1 MIFYIVTI
9 LILLALSAFFSAAE
23 TSLTASSRAAMHQR
37 AKEGNRRAKTVMKLK
52 NDSESVISSI
62 LLGNNL
68 LNILATAIT
77 TAFLAKFSEDGVLY
91 ATIVMTFAILI
102 FSEVLPKALALHH
115 ASPIALAIAPIVRA
129 WLWVTWP
136 AIWTIRV
143 IIRAL
148 GATPSFP
155 TTLAEEELRG
165 AIDLHGENRGGTKVN
180 TERTMLQS
188 ILDLDDVTVDQVMRH
203 RNSVFML
210 NVALPAEDIL
220 RQVIKSPYTRVPLW
234 QDNPGNIVGIL
245 HTKTLLQSL
254 DGGIAFQDL
263 PITSLMSPPWFIP
276 ENANLLQ
283 QLQEF
288 KRKRE
293 HIAIVVDEYGS
304 FLGIITLE
312 DILEEIVGD
321 ITDELDTPN
330 RGWRKAGDNV
340 YLIQG
345 SMTLRDLNR
354 DLGWNLPEDDATTL
368 AGFLM
373 NESRTLPHVG
383 QKFRFYGQIFEIIR
397 RKGNQITLIRAGEAP
412 GREEASG

>member
-1 MIFYIVTI
+1 
-9 LILLALSAFFSAAE
+9 
-23 TSLTASSRAAMHQR
+23 MHQR
-37 AKEGNRRAKTVMKLK
+37 AKEGDRRAKTVMKLK
-52 NDSESVISSI
+52 NNSESVISAI

-102 FSEVLPKALALHH
+102 FSEVLPKALALQH

-136 AIWTIRV
+136 AIWTIRL

-254 DGGIAFQDL
+254 DGGISFQDL

-354 DLGWNLPEDDATTL
+354 DLGWNLPEEDATTL

-383 QKFRFYGQIFEIIR
+383 QKFRFYGQTFEIVR
-397 RKGNQITLIRAGEAP
+397 RKGNQITLIRASDAA
-412 GREEASG
+412 GREEAPD

>member
-102 FSEVLPKALALHH
+102 FSEVLPKALALQH

>member
-23 TSLTASSRAAMHQR
+23 TSLTTSSRAAMHQR

-52 NDSESVISSI
+52 NDSESVISAI

-115 ASPIALAIAPIVRA
+115 ASPVALAIAPIVRA
-129 WLWVTWP
+129 WLWITWP
-136 AIWTIRV
+136 AIWTIRL

-165 AIDLHGENRGGTKVN
+165 AIDLHGENREGTKVN

-210 NVALPAEDIL
+210 NVALPTEDIL

-254 DGGIAFQDL
+254 DGGMSFQDL

-293 HIAIVVDEYGS
+293 HIAIVVDEYGT

-354 DLGWNLPEDDATTL
+354 DLGWNLPEDDAATL
-368 AGFLM
+368 AGLLM
-373 NESRTLPHVG
+373 HESRTLPQAG
-383 QKFRFYGQIFEIIR
+383 QKFRFYGQTFEIVR
-397 RKGNQITLIRAGEAP
+397 RKGNQITLIRAGDAA
-412 GREEASG
+412 GREEATG

>member
-9 LILLALSAFFSAAE
+9 LVLLALSAFFSAAE

-37 AKEGNRRAKTVMKLK
+37 AKEGDRRAKTVMKLK
-52 NDSESVISSI
+52 NNSESVISAI

-102 FSEVLPKALALHH
+102 FSEVLPKALALQH

-136 AIWTIRV
+136 AIWTIRL

-254 DGGIAFQDL
+254 DGGISFQDL

-293 HIAIVVDEYGS
+293 HIAIVVDEYGT

-354 DLGWNLPEDDATTL
+354 DLGWNLPEEDAATL
-368 AGFLM
+368 AGLLM
-373 NESRTLPHVG
+373 HESRTLPHVG
-383 QKFRFYGQIFEIIR
+383 QKFRFYGQTFEIVR
-397 RKGNQITLIRAGEAP
+397 RKGNQITLIRAGDAAE
-412 GREEASG
+412 REEAPD

>member
-23 TSLTASSRAAMHQR
+23 TSLTTSSRAAMHQR

-52 NDSESVISSI
+52 NDSESVISAI

-115 ASPIALAIAPIVRA
+115 ASPVALAIAPIVRA
-129 WLWVTWP
+129 WLWITWP
-136 AIWTIRV
+136 AIWTIRL

-210 NVALPAEDIL
+210 NVALPTEDIL

-254 DGGIAFQDL
+254 DGGMSFQDL
-263 PITSLMSPPWFIP
+263 PITSLMSLPWFIP

-293 HIAIVVDEYGS
+293 HIAIVVDEYGT

-321 ITDELDTPN
+321 IADELDTPN

-354 DLGWNLPEDDATTL
+354 DLGWNLPEDDAATL
-368 AGFLM
+368 AGLLM
-373 NESRTLPHVG
+373 HESRTLPQAG
-383 QKFRFYGQIFEIIR
+383 QKFRFYGQTFEIVR
-397 RKGNQITLIRAGEAP
+397 RKGNQITLIRAGDAA
-412 GREEASG
+412 GREEATD

>member
-9 LILLALSAFFSAAE
+9 LILLAISAFFSAAE

-52 NDSESVISSI
+52 NDSESVISAI

-77 TAFLAKFSEDGVLY
+77 TAFLAQFSDDGVLY
-91 ATIVMTFAILI
+91 ATIVMTVAILI

-115 ASPIALAIAPIVRA
+115 ASPIALAIAPVVRA

-136 AIWTIRV
+136 IIWTIRL

-148 GATPSFP
+148 GASPSFP

-165 AIDLHGENRGGTKVN
+165 AIDLHGENRGEAKQT

-220 RQVIKSPYTRVPLW
+220 RQIIKSPYTRVPLW

-254 DGGIAFQDL
+254 DSEGSFQDV

-293 HIAIVVDEYGS
+293 HIAIVVDEYGT
-304 FLGIITLE
+304 FLGIVTLE

-330 RGWRKAGDNV
+330 RGWRKAVENL

-345 SMTLRDLNR
+345 SMTIRDLNR
-354 DLGWNLPEDDATTL
+354 DLGWNLPEEDAVTL
-368 AGFLM
+368 AGLLM
-373 NESRTLPHVG
+373 HESRTLPHVG
-383 QKFRFYGQIFEIIR
+383 QKFRFYGQTFEIVR
-397 RKGNQITLIRAGEAP
+397 RKGNQITLIRAGNAP
-412 GREEASG
+412 RGVDSP

>member
-1 MIFYIVTI
+1 MILHIIVI
-9 LILLALSAFFSAAE
+9 LILLAISAFFSAAE

-37 AKEGNRRAKTVMKLK
+37 AKEGNKRAKTVMRLK

-77 TAFLAKFSEDGVLY
+77 TTFLAQFSEDGVLY
-91 ATIVMTFAILI
+91 ATIVMTVAILI
-102 FSEVLPKALALHH
+102 FSEVLPKSVALNH

-129 WLWVTWP
+129 WLWLTWP
-136 AIWTIRV
+136 VIWTIRL

-155 TTLAEEELRG
+155 TAMAEEELRG
-165 AIDLHGENRGGTKVN
+165 AIDLHGENRGSGKVN

-210 NVALPAEDIL
+210 NVALPAEEIV
-220 RQVIKSPYTRVPLW
+220 RQIIKSPYTRVPLW
-234 QDNPGNIVGIL
+234 QDNPGNIIGIL

-254 DGGIAFQDL
+254 DAGPSFENLSIL
-263 PITSLMSPPWFIP
+263 SLLSPPWFTP

-293 HIAIVVDEYGS
+293 HIAIVVDEYGA

-321 ITDELDTPN
+321 IADELDTPN
-330 RGWRKAGDNV
+330 RGWRKVRNDT

-373 NESRTLPHVG
+373 NESRTLPQVG
-383 QKFRFYGQIFEIIR
+383 QKFRFYGCVFEIIR
-397 RKGNQITLIRAGEAP
+397 RKGNQITLIRADAALKRDEDA
-412 GREEASG
+412 

>member
-9 LILLALSAFFSAAE
+9 LVLLALSAFFSAAE

-37 AKEGNRRAKTVMKLK
+37 AKEGDRRAKTVMKLK
-52 NDSESVISSI
+52 NNSESVISAI

-102 FSEVLPKALALHH
+102 FSEVLPKALALQH

-136 AIWTIRV
+136 AIWTIRL

-254 DGGIAFQDL
+254 DGGISFQDL

-354 DLGWNLPEDDATTL
+354 DLGWNLPEEDATTL

-383 QKFRFYGQIFEIIR
+383 QKFRFYGQTFEIVR
-397 RKGNQITLIRAGEAP
+397 RKGNQITLIRASDAA
-412 GREEASG
+412 GREEAPD

>member
-9 LILLALSAFFSAAE
+9 LVLLALSAFFSAAE

-37 AKEGNRRAKTVMKLK
+37 AKEGDRRAKTVMKLK
-52 NDSESVISSI
+52 NNSESVISAI

-102 FSEVLPKALALHH
+102 FSEVLPKALALQH

-136 AIWTIRV
+136 AIWTIRL

-254 DGGIAFQDL
+254 DGGISFQDL
-263 PITSLMSPPWFIP
+263 PIASLMSPPWFIP

-330 RGWRKAGDNV
+330 RGWRKAGDNL

-354 DLGWNLPEDDATTL
+354 DLGWNLPEEDATTL

-383 QKFRFYGQIFEIIR
+383 QKFRFYGQTFEIVR
-397 RKGNQITLIRAGEAP
+397 RKGNQITLIRAGDAAE
-412 GREEASG
+412 REEAPD

>member
-37 AKEGNRRAKTVMKLK
+37 AKEGDRRAKTVMKLK
-52 NDSESVISSI
+52 NNSESVISAI

-102 FSEVLPKALALHH
+102 FSEVLPKALALQH

-136 AIWTIRV
+136 AIWTIRL

-330 RGWRKAGDNV
+330 RGWRKAGDNL

-354 DLGWNLPEDDATTL
+354 DLGWNLPEEDATTL

-383 QKFRFYGQIFEIIR
+383 QKFRFYGQTFEIVR
-397 RKGNQITLIRAGEAP
+397 RKGNQITLIRAGDAA
-412 GREEASG
+412 GREEAPD

>member
-9 LILLALSAFFSAAE
+9 LVLLALSAFFSAAE

-37 AKEGNRRAKTVMKLK
+37 AKEGDRRAKTVMKLK
-52 NDSESVISSI
+52 NNSESVISAI

-102 FSEVLPKALALHH
+102 FSEVLPKALALQH

-136 AIWTIRV
+136 AIWTIRL

-254 DGGIAFQDL
+254 DGGISFQDL

-330 RGWRKAGDNV
+330 RGWRKAGDNL

-354 DLGWNLPEDDATTL
+354 DLGWNLPEEDATTL

-383 QKFRFYGQIFEIIR
+383 QKFRFYGQTFEIVR
-397 RKGNQITLIRAGEAP
+397 RKGNQITLIRAGDAAE
-412 GREEASG
+412 REEAPD

>member
-136 AIWTIRV
+136 AIWTIRL

>member
-1 MIFYIVTI
+1 MILHII
-9 LILLALSAFFSAAE
+9 LIVFLLAISAFFSAAE
-23 TSLTASSRAAMHQR
+23 TSLTASSRSAMHQR

-68 LNILATAIT
+68 LNILATAMT
-77 TAFLAKFSEDGVLY
+77 TTFLAQFSDDGVLY
-91 ATIVMTFAILI
+91 ATIVMTIAILI

-115 ASPIALAIAPIVRA
+115 ASSMALAIAPIVRA

-136 AIWTIRV
+136 AIWTIRL

-155 TTLAEEELRG
+155 ATLAEEELRG
-165 AIDLHGENRGGTKVN
+165 AIDLHGENRQELKRT
-180 TERTMLQS
+180 TESTMLQS

-203 RNSVFML
+203 RKDVFML
-210 NVALPAEDIL
+210 NVALPTEDIV

-234 QDNPGNIVGIL
+234 QDDPNNIVGIL
-245 HTKTLLQSL
+245 HTKTLLQAL
-254 DGGIAFQDL
+254 DGEKAFQDL
-263 PITSLMSPPWFIP
+263 PITSLMSPPWFVP
-276 ENANLLQ
+276 ENANLLH
-283 QLQEF
+283 QLQAF

-293 HIAIVVDEYGS
+293 HIAIVVDEYGT
-304 FLGIITLE
+304 FLGIVTLE

-330 RGWRKAGDNV
+330 RGWRKVAEDA

-354 DLGWNLPEDDATTL
+354 DLGWDLPEDDATTL

-373 NESRTLPHVG
+373 NESRTLPRVG
-383 QKFRFYGQIFEIIR
+383 QKFRFYGHTFDIIR
-397 RKGNQITLIRAGEAP
+397 RQGNQITLIRAANGAKRD
-412 GREEASG
+412 GASA

>member
-1 MIFYIVTI
+1 
-9 LILLALSAFFSAAE
+9 
-23 TSLTASSRAAMHQR
+23 
-37 AKEGNRRAKTVMKLK
+37 MKLK
-52 NDSESVISSI
+52 NDSESVISAI

-115 ASPIALAIAPIVRA
+115 ASPVALAIAPIVRA
-129 WLWVTWP
+129 WLWITWP
-136 AIWTIRV
+136 AIWTIRL

-210 NVALPAEDIL
+210 NVALPTEDIL

-254 DGGIAFQDL
+254 DGGMSFQDL

-293 HIAIVVDEYGS
+293 HIAIVVDEYGT

-354 DLGWNLPEDDATTL
+354 DLGWNLPEDDAATL
-368 AGFLM
+368 AGLLM
-373 NESRTLPHVG
+373 HESRTLPQAG
-383 QKFRFYGQIFEIIR
+383 QKFRFYGQTFEIVR
-397 RKGNQITLIRAGEAP
+397 RKGNQITLIRAGDAA
-412 GREEASG
+412 GREEATD